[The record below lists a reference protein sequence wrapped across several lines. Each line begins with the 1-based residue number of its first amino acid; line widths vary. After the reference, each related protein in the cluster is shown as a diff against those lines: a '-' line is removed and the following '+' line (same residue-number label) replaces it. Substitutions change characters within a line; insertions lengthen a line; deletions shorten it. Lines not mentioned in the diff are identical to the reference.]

1 MSRWLKRTQTPKAT
15 PGADVCLLLEG
26 TWPYVRGGVS
36 SWINQLI
43 LGLPEVTFSVLFIGG
58 QREAYPRRHYEVPA
72 NVLHIEEVFIEDAWQ
87 FKGSHA
93 SHAASKGS
101 PRNMENLYRYFHHP
115 QTPDRA
121 TGEEVRVALASGQL
135 SIQDVLRSRASWD
148 ALTEGYLNHC
158 SDPSFINYF
167 WTMRT
172 MQSPMLL
179 IADAARRMPRARALH
194 AVSTGYAGL
203 AGCILKQLWQCAF
216 VLSEHGIYTKERKI
230 DLAQASW
237 IAENA
242 DEALSSSL
250 DPSAGYIRS
259 LWIRFFE
266 RIGLMVYRNADP
278 IIALYDGNRQ
288 RQILDGADP
297 ERTRIIPNG
306 IDLPRW
312 NPLRE
317 SRPPGIAPVV
327 GMIGR
332 VVPIK
337 DVKTFIRAMRTI
349 VSSLPEVEGWII
361 GPEDEDVD
369 YAAECH
375 SLVSSLGLETNVK
388 FLGFQKVDE
397 ILPQLG
403 VMVLTSISEAQ
414 PLVILE
420 AWCAGTPVVSSDVGS
435 CRELIEGGNAEDRD
449 LGCAGEVVAIA
460 DPQAT
465 ARAVLKLLRDPE
477 RWTAAQ
483 ASGVARANRYYG
495 EALMLDRYRE
505 LYRTAMEN
513 H

>member
-1 MSRWLKRTQTPKAT
+1 MNDQRKIAHQ
-15 PGADVCLLLEG
+15 GQADVCLLLEG

-58 QREAYPRRHYEVPA
+58 QRESYGQRHYAVPA
-72 NVLHIEEVFIEDAWQ
+72 NVVHIEEVFIEDAWNFPARSGDDASQ
-87 FKGSHA
+87 GSVQDLD
-93 SHAASKGS
+93 
-101 PRNMENLYRYFHHP
+101 NMYRYFHHP
-115 QTPDRA
+115 DKPDQH
-121 TGEEVRVALASGQL
+121 TGDEVLQALADGQL
-135 SIQDVLRSRASWD
+135 TMQDVLRSRASWN
-148 ALTEGYLNHC
+148 AITEGYLNHC

-172 MQSPMLL
+172 MQSPMVML
-179 IADAARRMPRARALH
+179 ADAARRMPRARLLH
-194 AVSTGYAGL
+194 AISTGYAGL
-203 AGCILKQLWQCAF
+203 AGCILKRRWQCKF
-216 VLSEHGIYTKERKI
+216 ILSEHGIYTKERKI

-237 IAENA
+237 VAENA
-242 DEALSSSL
+242 DEALNSSL
-250 DPSAGYIRS
+250 DPSSGYIRS

-266 RIGLMVYRNADP
+266 RIGLMVYRSADP

-297 ERTRIIPNG
+297 SRTRVIPNG

-317 SRPPGIAPVV
+317 RRPAGIAPVV

-337 DVKTFIRAMRTI
+337 DIKTFIRAMRSVVTE
-349 VSSLPEVEGWII
+349 LPETEGWII
-361 GPEDEDVD
+361 GPEDEDAE
-369 YAAECH
+369 YAAECR
-375 SLVSSLGLETNVK
+375 SLVSSMGLENNVR
-388 FLGFQKVDE
+388 FLGFQKVDD

-435 CRELIEGGNAEDRD
+435 CRELIEGGTAQDRD
-449 LGCAGEVVAIA
+449 LGQAGEVVAIA

-465 ARAVLKLLRDPE
+465 AQAVLGLLRNPTQ
-477 RWTAAQ
+477 WASAQ
-483 ASGVARANRYYG
+483 AAGVARANRYYG
-495 EALMLDRYRE
+495 EALMLERYRE
-505 LYRTAMEN
+505 LYSTSMGTL
-513 H
+513 